1 MTATK
6 PADKRNPR
14 DGEICAQSNGVIC
27 IFVFFLVSD
36 PCVFFHCLVRV
47 GCRLP
52 RNRIYSSIG
61 TGRSLDPWVNGC
73 VYTGQPPGVLDGWVA
88 C

>member
-27 IFVFFLVSD
+27 IFVFFLFRILV
-36 PCVFFHCLVRV
+36 CFFIVWLGWGAGSPETEFIQVLVQAGLWIR
-47 GCRLP
+47 G
-52 RNRIYSSIG
+52 
-61 TGRSLDPWVNGC
+61 
-73 VYTGQPPGVLDGWVA
+73 
-88 C
+88 